1 MIEKIKKLLKFLTY
15 DIWRVTEDEVD
26 KRTFSIY
33 NIIKTTYI
41 TIEKFNGQRINAK
54 AAALT
59 YNLLLALIPILALLF
74 AIAGSFGFDNIVKS
88 QIFEGLSIDNN
99 ALEEI
104 IGMADT
110 YLSKARTGGVFIGVG
125 VIMLLWTVLK
135 LINNTEITFNNI
147 WQIKKG
153 RSMYRKIT
161 DYFSVLLL
169 LPVFL
174 ILSSGTSI
182 FITSI
187 AQKIEEFALLA
198 PFSKFIIRMVPFI
211 ITWIMFTGLYVF
223 MPNTKVKIKPALVA
237 GILAGT
243 IFQLFQYVY
252 ISGQIW
258 VTKYNA
264 IYGGFA
270 AIPLLLLWLQMSWTI
285 CLFGAQLSFTSQN
298 IAHFDFD
305 KDTRNISRRYKD
317 FIAILIMSLIC
328 KRFENNEPPYTA
340 RQISLE
346 HQIPLR
352 LTNQTLYE
360 LQEIGM
366 IHEVLSDKK
375 SEEISFQPSIAIS
388 KLSVGFLLDKIES
401 YGSEDF
407 KIDSKDVFS
416 NEWKTLIA
424 VKDFRDS
431 KAGEVLLKDL

>member
-110 YLSKARTGGVFIGVG
+110 YLSKARKGGVFIGVG

-135 LINNTEITFNNI
+135 LINNIEITFNNI

>member
-110 YLSKARTGGVFIGVG
+110 YLSKARKGGVFIGVG

-135 LINNTEITFNNI
+135 LINNIEITFNNI

-360 LQEIGM
+360 LQEIGL

-375 SEEISFQPSIAIS
+375 SEEIGYQPSIAIS

>member
-1 MIEKIKKLLKFLTY
+1 
-15 DIWRVTEDEVD
+15 
-26 KRTFSIY
+26 
-33 NIIKTTYI
+33 
-41 TIEKFNGQRINAK
+41 
-54 AAALT
+54 
-59 YNLLLALIPILALLF
+59 
-74 AIAGSFGFDNIVKS
+74 
-88 QIFEGLSIDNN
+88 
-99 ALEEI
+99 
-104 IGMADT
+104 MADT
-110 YLSKARTGGVFIGVG
+110 YFSKARKGGVFIGVG

-135 LINNTEITFNNI
+135 LINNIEITFNNI

>member
-110 YLSKARTGGVFIGVG
+110 YLSKARKGGVFIGVG

-135 LINNTEITFNNI
+135 LINNIEITFNNI

-375 SEEISFQPSIAIS
+375 SEEINFQPSIAIS

>member
-15 DIWRVTEDEVD
+15 DIWRVTEGEVD
-26 KRTFSIY
+26 KRTFSLY

-88 QIFEGLSIDNN
+88 QMFVGLSIDSN

-104 IGMADT
+104 IGMADA
-110 YLSKARTGGVFIGVG
+110 YLSKARKGGVFIGVG

-135 LINNTEITFNNI
+135 LINNIEITFNNI
-147 WQIKKG
+147 WQVKKG
-153 RSMYRKIT
+153 RSIYRKIT

-169 LPVFL
+169 LPFFL

-187 AQKIEEFALLA
+187 AQKIEEFTLLA
-198 PFSKFIIRMVPFI
+198 PFSKFIIRLVPFM
-211 ITWIMFTGLYVF
+211 ITWVMFTGLYVF

-285 CLFGAQLSFTSQN
+285 CLFGAQLSYTSQN

-340 RQISLE
+340 RKLSLE

-352 LTNQTLYE
+352 LTNQTLYG

-375 SEEISFQPSIAIS
+375 SEEIGYQPSIAIS
-388 KLSVGFLLDKIES
+388 RLTVGFLLDKIES

-407 KIDSKDVFS
+407 KIDSKDEFS
-416 NEWKTLIA
+416 NEWKTLIE
-424 VKDFRDS
+424 VKDYRDS

>member
-110 YLSKARTGGVFIGVG
+110 YLSKARKGGVFIGVG

-135 LINNTEITFNNI
+135 LINNIEITFNNI

-346 HQIPLR
+346 HQIHLR